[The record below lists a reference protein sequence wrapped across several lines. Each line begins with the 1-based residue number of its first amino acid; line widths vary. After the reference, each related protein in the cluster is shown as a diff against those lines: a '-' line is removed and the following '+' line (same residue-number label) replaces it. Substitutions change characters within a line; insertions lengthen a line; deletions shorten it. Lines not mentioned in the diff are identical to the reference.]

1 MLKEITVL
9 TSIIFASLYSLCF
22 WISHDEPLKEKF
34 HHFHMGLPCMVAGI
48 FVILSVIPES
58 NLFLK
63 SLLIFWGLL
72 FLVVCSLNWK
82 KEFPS
87 SVLMTLPSVVGLY
100 IFSIYFIK
108 YLEFDL
114 IGILMGILAGAV
126 LCSCIYAMNLGHWY
140 LNVKGLNPKHLKRS
154 VNVFAVLLLI
164 RLVVDIYFL
173 FSGTVL
179 FDGENISLFKFLGTL
194 DGFLL
199 SIGIFFGTLFPFLS
213 IYFVKETIRLKNT
226 NSATGILYVVLCS
239 VFIGDLAY
247 KYYLIKFGI
256 FL

>member
-9 TSIIFASLYSLCF
+9 TSIIFASVYPLCF
-22 WISHDEPLKEKF
+22 WISQDDPLREKF
-34 HHFHMGLPCMVAGI
+34 HHFHIGLPCMVAGI
-48 FVILSVIPES
+48 FVSLSLVSES
-58 NLFLK
+58 SPPLK
-63 SLLIFWGLL
+63 SLLVFWGLL
-72 FLVVCSLNWK
+72 FLAVSAANWK

-87 SVLMTLPSVVGLY
+87 PVLMTIPAIVGLY

-108 YLEFDL
+108 YLGFSWVGVS
-114 IGILMGILAGAV
+114 IGILAGLI

-140 LNVKGLNPKHLKRS
+140 LNVKGLDPKHLKRS
-154 VNVFAVLLLI
+154 VNVFAVFLLL
-164 RLVVDIYFL
+164 RLIFDVYGL
-173 FSGTVL
+173 LSGSVL
-179 FDGENISLFKFLGTL
+179 FDGENISLLRFLGTL

-199 SIGIFFGTLFPFLS
+199 SIGLFFGTLFPFLS

-239 VFIGDLAY
+239 IFIGDLAY

-256 FL
+256 VL